1 MPEELGIIPADE
13 WELSKVSK
21 IKFYIIQLSNDQIGP
36 DVMHRVDYDYK
47 VSMQLYEDLS
57 REINGSEV
65 YIDLGNGS
73 LFCTVARQFQFM

>member
-1 MPEELGIIPADE
+1 M
-13 WELSKVSK
+13 
-21 IKFYIIQLSNDQIGP
+21 SNDQIGP

-73 LFCTVARQFQFM
+73 LLYRRSTIPIYVKAGYDL